1 MFQAILNFIQTK
13 SCSQQQFTAFSESVM
28 DKLAKMDGLDA
39 NMQTLLQTQERN
51 TKTVRQAES
60 KMNSIKS

>member
-1 MFQAILNFIQTK
+1 
-13 SCSQQQFTAFSESVM
+13 M